1 MINKKHDLRT
11 RSDRRRSEAKE
22 LKKRIEVCK
31 VSRCYNTIGIET
43 IRRKTDIP
51 HSINSNHLNP
61 YDTKSIKNKKDRLK
75 QKSEISK
82 LIEEEKVGF

>member
-1 MINKKHDLRT
+1 MKT

-31 VSRCYNTIGIET
+31 ASMCYNTIDIET

-51 HSINSNHLNP
+51 HSINSNYLNP
-61 YDTKSIKNKKDRLK
+61 YDTKSIKNKKDRTK
-75 QKSEISK
+75 RKSEIIK
-82 LIEEEKVGF
+82 LIEEEKVGV

>member
-1 MINKKHDLRT
+1 MKT
-11 RSDRRRSEAKE
+11 RADRRRSEAKE

-31 VSRCYNTIGIET
+31 ASMCYNNIGIET

-51 HSINSNHLNP
+51 HSIDSNYFNP
-61 YDTKSIKNKKDRLK
+61 YETKSMKNKKDRLK

-82 LIEEEKVGF
+82 LIKEEKVGV

>member
-1 MINKKHDLRT
+1 MRS

-31 VSRCYNTIGIET
+31 ASMCYNTIDIET

-51 HSINSNHLNP
+51 HSIDSNYLNR

-75 QKSEISK
+75 RKSEIIK
-82 LIEEEKVGF
+82 LIEEEKVGV

>member
-1 MINKKHDLRT
+1 MKTIA
-11 RSDRRRSEAKE
+11 DRRRSEAKE

-31 VSRCYNTIGIET
+31 ASQCYNTIDIET

-51 HSINSNHLNP
+51 HSIDSNYLNP
-61 YDTKSIKNKKDRLK
+61 YHTKSIKNKQDRLK

-82 LIEEEKVGF
+82 LIEEEKVGI

>member
-1 MINKKHDLRT
+1 MRT

-31 VSRCYNTIGIET
+31 ASRCYNTIDIET

-51 HSINSNHLNP
+51 HSIDSNYWNP
-61 YDTKSIKNKKDRLK
+61 YNTKSMKNKKDRLK
-75 QKSEISK
+75 QKFEISK
-82 LIEEEKVGF
+82 LIEE

>member
-1 MINKKHDLRT
+1 MRS

-31 VSRCYNTIGIET
+31 ASMCYNTIDIET

-51 HSINSNHLNP
+51 HSIDSNYFNQ
-61 YDTKSIKNKKDRLK
+61 YETKSMKNKKDRLK

-82 LIEEEKVGF
+82 LIEEEKVGI